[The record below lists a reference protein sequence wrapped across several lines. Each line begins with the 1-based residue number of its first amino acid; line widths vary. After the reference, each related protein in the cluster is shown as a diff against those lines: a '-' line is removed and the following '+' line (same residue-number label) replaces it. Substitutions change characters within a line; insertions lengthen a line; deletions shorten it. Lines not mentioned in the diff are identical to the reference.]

1 MGAGGA
7 ARISK
12 LSTERGVVVVVVVDS
27 LLFLRRKE
35 RSLWTRRRECR
46 KEREISWSKSLR
58 RPMSPA
64 TFLQAEKRTGVFG
77 RCSSECCIG
86 MIR

>member
-7 ARISK
+7 AKISK
-12 LSTERGVVVVVVVDS
+12 LSTERGVVVEDS

-35 RSLWTRRRECR
+35 RSLCTRRRECR

-58 RPMSPA
+58 REMSPA
-64 TFLQAEKRTGVFG
+64 TF
-77 RCSSECCIG
+77 SSDVEEE
-86 MIR
+86 RDT

>member
-12 LSTERGVVVVVVVDS
+12 LSTERGVVLVVDS

-35 RSLWTRRRECR
+35 RSLWTSRRECR

-64 TFLQAEKRTGVFG
+64 TFLQTENSRTVVFG
-77 RCSSECCIG
+77 PVQ
-86 MIR
+86 